1 MSRPAKLTLA
11 ASVLVSGLTVWGVH
25 YMQERERQVMYRGV
39 ERDEARQ
46 EEKKRQRLL
55 EHNINQQ
62 KEAAYQKMQPT
73 AQAASAPSGNIP
85 NHSSFCM
92 LASRHE
98 ALLKSI
104 SPIIETLV
112 FCPSTITSILLHK
125 AFQSHCHQSHQP
137 GLLHSTILRN
147 HFR

>member
-73 AQAASAPSGNIP
+73 AQAASAPSGN
-85 NHSSFCM
+85 
-92 LASRHE
+92 
-98 ALLKSI
+98 
-104 SPIIETLV
+104 TL
-112 FCPSTITSILLHK
+112 
-125 AFQSHCHQSHQP
+125 
-137 GLLHSTILRN
+137 
-147 HFR
+147 